1 MKKGKVETEKLKL
14 KSEQL
19 GGSVFK
25 RVQPCQSWQIDK
37 WKWKVKTEKWKV
49 KS

>member
-37 WKWKVKTEKWKV
+37 
-49 KS
+49 